1 MNGYQITFFTRQD
14 RRHKGKQIGEWLIQL
29 VQELGLRSTRAC
41 MPEAKASPVAAA
53 SIRRIFS
60 SLPTS
65 LSKF

>member
-29 VQELGLRSTRAC
+29 VQELGLRGASLHA
-41 MPEAKASPVAAA
+41 ASPVAAA